1 MMFFRAVVVPILGK
15 SASALPGSCSS
26 AFLKEITDCP

>member
-1 MMFFRAVVVPILGK
+1 MMFFRAIVVPILAK

-26 AFLKEITDCP
+26 AQKEIMD